1 MTRFGIVL
9 TTYATAL
16 FAAASCFVRPA
27 PMLLWNATPSAPIGL
42 YAVRAAAPLQVGE
55 LVVVRPPPMLARW
68 LADRRYLA
76 TGAPLVKHIAALPGA
91 EVCRGGAIVTVDGTP
106 LSTALDRDR
115 FGRPLP
121 IWQGCR
127 VLSSGQLFFLNPAR
141 PDSLDGRY
149 FGALPIKSVVGRA
162 FPLWIIP

>member
-1 MTRFGIVL
+1 MTRFGFVL
-9 TTYATAL
+9 TTYTTAML
-16 FAAASCFVRPA
+16 VSLSSLVRPA
-27 PMLLWNATPSAPIGL
+27 PRLLWNATASAPTGL
-42 YAVRAAAPLQVGE
+42 YAVRAAAPLHIGE
-55 LVVVRPPPMLARW
+55 LVVVRPPPPLARW

-76 TGAPLVKHIAALPGA
+76 AGVPLVKHVAALPGA
-91 EVCRGGAIVTVDGTP
+91 RVCRSGAIVTIDGAP

-115 FGRPLP
+115 LGRPLP

-127 VLSSGQLFFLNPAR
+127 VLSSGQLFLLNPAR

-162 FPLWIIP
+162 VPLWIKS